1 MAVDLDR
8 NDPGAGPP
16 DSMPP
21 RNRGRTREPTE
32 DGGNPQHPIHDED
45 QEDKTPAEY
54 EREIERLGARG
65 SRSID

>member
-1 MAVDLDR
+1 
-8 NDPGAGPP
+8 
-16 DSMPP
+16 MPP

-45 QEDKTPAEY
+45 QEDKTPADY
-54 EREIERLGARG
+54 EREIERLGACG